1 VLTPR
6 DLLREGNAIMNVG
19 FGIALIAGTALGGVI
34 ASGLGVRAGLL
45 IDAASFAIVAVVVA
59 GLTTAAV
66 GHDEHEA
73 PVARLRALWT
83 HVSRHPLL
91 RALLVGE
98 GLALVF
104 FTLILPIE
112 VVYAKRTLGTGDAGF
127 GLLLAS
133 WNGGLLA
140 GSLGYVR
147 LGRRSPA
154 ALVLGSTAAIGAAY
168 AGLALAGTLW
178 VACLISVVGGIG
190 NGFQWVSV
198 MTLVQEAT
206 PLDLQARVVSLLE
219 SIGAAMP
226 GIGFMLGGALTAI
239 FSPRTAYA
247 VAGAGA
253 LALVVIA
260 ALALPRN
267 RLEAEPDSGGVAVGP

>member
-1 VLTPR
+1 VST
-6 DLLREGNAIMNVG
+6 
-19 FGIALIAGTALGGVI
+19 
-34 ASGLGVRAGLL
+34 LGVRAGLI
-45 IDAASFAIVAVVVA
+45 IDAASFGVVALVVA
-59 GLTTAAV
+59 GLRSQVSGQGEPSV
-66 GHDEHEA
+66 G
-73 PVARLRALWT
+73 RLRALWA
-83 HVSRHPLL
+83 HVSGHPLL

-112 VVYAKRTLGTGDAGF
+112 VVYAKETLQTGDAGF
-127 GLLLAS
+127 GILLAA

-140 GSLGYVR
+140 GSLAFVR
-147 LGRRSPA
+147 LGRRSPVL
-154 ALVLGSTAAIGAAY
+154 LVLGSTAAIGAAY
-168 AGLALAGTLW
+168 AGLALAHTLW

-206 PLDLQARVVSLLE
+206 PLELQARVVSLLE

-226 GIGFMLGGALTAI
+226 GIGFLLGGTLTAV

-247 VAGAGA
+247 VAGAGTLLLVL
-253 LALVVIA
+253 LAAVAFSRGRGREAFA
-260 ALALPRN
+260 AT
-267 RLEAEPDSGGVAVGP
+267 SGMERAAD